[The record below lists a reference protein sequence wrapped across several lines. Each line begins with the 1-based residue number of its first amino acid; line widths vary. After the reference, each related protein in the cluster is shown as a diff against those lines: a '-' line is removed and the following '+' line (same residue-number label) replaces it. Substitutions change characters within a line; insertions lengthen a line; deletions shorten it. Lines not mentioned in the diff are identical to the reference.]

1 MTSSASRPQPDA
13 VAPLDR
19 PDPVEAVL
27 RAHREGAD
35 LLLGTS
41 GSTHAPR
48 VVRRTTASWFDSF
61 PIVAELTGLGSGST
75 VWVPGPLAGTMN
87 LFAAVLARWA
97 GAPLVD
103 RLADASHAHVT
114 PTVLRRLL
122 TEPGVLTRRH
132 LTVAG
137 DRLDVAS
144 HDEAVAVGA
153 RVAHYYGA
161 AELSF
166 VGWGAHEGSLGLFPG
181 VEVAVRDDV
190 LWARSPYLAD
200 VPTVGGFAT
209 VGDRG
214 ELVATSDG
222 PRLVVHGRGDAAVV
236 TSGATVLVED
246 VESALRPAATGELVV
261 LGVPHAELGQVVAAV
276 LTSPED
282 VPRCREVSL
291 APSHRP
297 RVWYAAEAVPR
308 TAAGKVDRAAL
319 GALVRSG
326 SLRRI
331 TS

>member
-1 MTSSASRPQPDA
+1 MTSSASRPRSDA

-27 RAHREGAD
+27 RAHRDGAD

-41 GSTHAPR
+41 GSTSAPR
-48 VVRRTTASWFDSF
+48 TIRRTTASWFDSF
-61 PIVAELTGLGSGST
+61 PVVAELTGLWPGST

-97 GAPLVD
+97 GATQVD
-103 RLADASHAHVT
+103 RLADASHAHLT

-122 TEPGVLTRRH
+122 AEPGSLARRH

-137 DRLDVAS
+137 DRLDIPTY
-144 HDEAVAVGA
+144 DEAVAVGA

-166 VGWGAHEGSLGLFPG
+166 VGWGAHEQDLHLFPG
-181 VEVAVRDDV
+181 VDVVVRDEV

-200 VPTVGGFAT
+200 VPLIDGFAT

-214 ELVATSDG
+214 SVEGT
-222 PRLVVHGRGDAAVV
+222 RLVVHGRGDAAVI

-246 VESALRPAATGELVV
+246 VESALRPVTEGEVAVV
-261 LGVPHAELGQVVAAV
+261 GVPHAELGQVVAAV
-276 LTSPED
+276 LTSPVD
-282 VPRCREVSL
+282 IGACRSVDL
-291 APSHRP
+291 PASHRP
-297 RVWYAAEAVPR
+297 RLWYAASSLPR
-308 TAAGKVDRAAL
+308 TPAGKVDRTAL
-319 GALVRSG
+319 GVLVRG
-326 SLRRI
+326 GTLERVVP
-331 TS
+331 